1 MYMSILMKVLGIFMI
16 IFLFFPIIPQNRL
29 LSRLLMLLPE
39 SKTRLR
45 PQHQIPLKAP
55 YILLIKH
62 PASIQL

>member
-1 MYMSILMKVLGIFMI
+1 MYMSILMKGTWYFYDHIS
-16 IFLFFPIIPQNRL
+16 FFPIIPQNRL